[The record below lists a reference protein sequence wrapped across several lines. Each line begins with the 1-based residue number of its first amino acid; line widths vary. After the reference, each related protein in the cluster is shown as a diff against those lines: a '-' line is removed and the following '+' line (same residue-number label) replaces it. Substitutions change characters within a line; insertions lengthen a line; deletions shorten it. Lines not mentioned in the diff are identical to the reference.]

1 MKMNNYTR
9 LAVALLFAPLLGAC
23 EGDNLFDGTT
33 SGSGNGPMITNVSL
47 LRTSV
52 PQCGSIDVSVS
63 AQSQR
68 ALATLTVL
76 LRYDGVGG
84 ADQTQEVDLGSNSF
98 VVSGRVVSM
107 DASSAGTARVLAFVE
122 DEFGNVSAL
131 AEAPSTVTVTPLAGG
146 GGC

>member
-23 EGDNLFDGTT
+23 EGSNLFDGT
-33 SGSGNGPMITNVSL
+33 SVGAGGGPLITNVTL

-98 VVSGRVVSM
+98 VVNGRVVSL
-107 DASSAGTARVLAFVE
+107 DATNAGTARVLAFVE
-122 DEFGNVSAL
+122 DDFGNVSAL
-131 AEAPSTVTVTPLAGG
+131 AEAPSTVTITPLAGG